1 MLHYYNAQAEE
12 HTNFTRCRVIV
23 PGKVMPGVRIS
34 IGDAVFW
41 AEQSYSDVCFY
52 LEGDR
57 VAMHSPA
64 VGG

>member
-1 MLHYYNAQAEE
+1 MLHHYKTEAED
-12 HTNFTRCRVIV
+12 HTNFKRCRVIV

-41 AEQSYSDVCFY
+41 ADQSYNNVSFF

-64 VGG
+64 VEG